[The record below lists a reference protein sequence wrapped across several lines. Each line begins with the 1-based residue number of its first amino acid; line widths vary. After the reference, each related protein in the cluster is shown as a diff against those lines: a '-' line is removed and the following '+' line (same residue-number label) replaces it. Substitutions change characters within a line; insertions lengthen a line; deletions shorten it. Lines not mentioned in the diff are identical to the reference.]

1 MTLDLYTA
9 GNALH
14 GVNLAVQSPSNL
26 AAFYVTHLGMEARQV
41 GANIH
46 LTYPGSATALILS
59 PAHKSQPYEPS
70 VNDRYWKIGIT
81 LPDLDHACRDLC
93 TRGVAVSPPI
103 QFENIGY
110 MAHLNDPE
118 GFKIE
123 LLQHTFQGQD
133 KKTIAQTNI
142 PLGGGCRLAHIT
154 LRTTN
159 IDRETAHFVHELGMK
174 LLSIQPLPAYGF
186 DLYFFAYTNEL
197 PPQSDLLSVQ
207 NRPWL
212 WQRPYTCIELQHL
225 HHSDTQLLFTDAGSA
240 GFVELV
246 IS

>member
-93 TRGVAVSPPI
+93 TRGVAVSPRSSLKILAIWRISMIPRDLRSSFCSI
-103 QFENIGY
+103 
-110 MAHLNDPE
+110 P
-118 GFKIE
+118 FKGKIKR
-123 LLQHTFQGQD
+123 Q
-133 KKTIAQTNI
+133 
-142 PLGGGCRLAHIT
+142 
-154 LRTTN
+154 
-159 IDRETAHFVHELGMK
+159 
-174 LLSIQPLPAYGF
+174 
-186 DLYFFAYTNEL
+186 
-197 PPQSDLLSVQ
+197 
-207 NRPWL
+207 
-212 WQRPYTCIELQHL
+212 
-225 HHSDTQLLFTDAGSA
+225 
-240 GFVELV
+240 
-246 IS
+246 